1 MATRPQSVNER
12 IHDLTILHAVQIE
25 RLKNAEQQKVAT
37 FVQDDLLPAMI
48 KKLDKRM
55 ARIEERGLDI
65 GPATTA
71 RLRRMIVELQTM
83 LEQWTTG
90 FSKDLF
96 DRIAKIAVFEGQW
109 AIAVMSENVGQ
120 LPLTLETDVPAADQM
135 AMLIDRRPVDGVL
148 IQSMVGRLTE
158 TAKFNLDRAI
168 RIGIAGGETN
178 GQIAARVRE
187 ATNFSRDSAMGLTR
201 TAVQHAAQIGR
212 DAMYEANADI
222 IKGIQWVA
230 TLDTRTCKRCG
241 PIDGKV
247 YQLNQGP
254 RPPLHINCRCT
265 TVPVLKSWRQIGL
278 KVNDVPEATRASMNG
293 QVPESLKFADW
304 VKRLSP
310 AEQDEVLGRSRGD
323 LLRKGGLQ
331 VGDFVNR
338 QNEVITLDDLRRRH
352 ADAFSR
358 AGL

>member
-1 MATRPQSVNER
+1 MATRPQSVNDR
-12 IHDLTILHAVQIE
+12 LHDLTILHALQIE
-25 RLKNAEQQKVAT
+25 RLKNEEQQKVAT
-37 FVQDDLLPAMI
+37 FVQDDLLPALT

-55 ARIEERGLDI
+55 AQIDERGIDV

-71 RLRRMIVELQTM
+71 RLRRMIVELQAM
-83 LEQWTTG
+83 LEDWTTG

-96 DRIAKIAVFEGQW
+96 DKIAQIARFEGKW
-109 AIAVMSENVGQ
+109 TVAVMSDNLAD
-120 LPLTLETDVPAADQM
+120 LPVALETDVPSVDMM
-135 AMLIDRRPVDGVL
+135 AGLIDRRPVDGVL
-148 IQSMVGRLTE
+148 IKTMVDRLTE

-168 RIGIAGGETN
+168 RIGIATGETN

-201 TAVQHAAQIGR
+201 TAVQHAAHIGR
-212 DAMYEANADI
+212 DAMYEANADL
-222 IKGIQWVA
+222 IKGVQWVA

-247 YQLNQGP
+247 YKLGEGP

-265 TVPVLKSWRQIGL
+265 TVPVLKSWRQIGI
-278 KVNDVPEATRASMNG
+278 KVSDIPETTRASMNG
-293 QVPESLKFADW
+293 QVPESLKFGEW
-304 VKRLSP
+304 VKRLGP
-310 AEQDEVLGRSRGD
+310 AEQDEVLGKTRAD

-338 QNEVITLDDLRRRH
+338 QNEVITLDDLRRRY
-352 ADAFSR
+352 AGAFTR